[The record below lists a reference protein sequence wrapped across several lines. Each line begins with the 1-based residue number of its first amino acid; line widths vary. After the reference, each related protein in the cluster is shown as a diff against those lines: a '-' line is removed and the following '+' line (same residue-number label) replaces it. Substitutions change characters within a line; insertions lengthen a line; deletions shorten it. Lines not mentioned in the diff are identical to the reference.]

1 MLKHIGAFFLAISL
15 IACSNNT
22 PQTAQDTTSAGTIHI
37 SAEETFKPILD
48 QQIAVFKS
56 SYPKANFIVEYKS
69 EIECLKDFK
78 QDSTR
83 MIFITRGLNKQEE
96 AAYKN
101 QLGFTP
107 TFGILAY
114 DAVAILVHQNAKDSL
129 FTLSDLR
136 KRLIGDN
143 TQQVVMDGN
152 HLTGVVRFLK
162 DSLTKDKPFG
172 KNVMSA
178 DGSEAVIEYIKNNPN
193 AIGFVA
199 MNWIGDKYDVK
210 QEKAR
215 KFVKTALLECTL
227 CAEKGL
233 FAQPSQATIGRG
245 EYSMSLPLY
254 YVLKENAPGLGSGLL
269 NFMSLERGQLIFRR
283 AFMVPAKMS
292 FQKRNSMVN

>member
-129 FTLSDLR
+129 FNLTDLR
-136 KRLIGDN
+136 KRLIGEN
-143 TQQVVMDGN
+143 AQQVVMDGN

-215 KFVKTALLECTL
+215 KFVKTAMLECTL

>member
-1 MLKHIGAFFLAISL
+1 MLKHIGAFFIAISL

-178 DGSEAVIEYIKNNPN
+178 VGSEAVIEYIKNNPN

-215 KFVKTALLECTL
+215 KFVKTAMLECTL